1 MIYNGFKLFDQ
12 NLALTGGA
20 PAHST
25 EMLALN
31 IYNTFYSRA
40 GIAWPVS
47 YTHLDVYKRQPRG
60 VDAVVNDQVVVVD
73 RHVEQVVQA
82 KGLEC
87 SF

>member
-1 MIYNGFKLFDQ
+1 MGENGEQ
-12 NLALTGGA
+12 IG
-20 PAHST
+20 
-25 EMLALN
+25 
-31 IYNTFYSRA
+31 
-40 GIAWPVS
+40 
-47 YTHLDVYKRQPRG
+47 PRG